1 MSILSSMFQN
11 GVSIDAYPEVQG
23 MPDREKYSTINDI
36 IVEENKAMTKDYTSM
51 SCFERASI
59 LKLNLKKF
67 VPVLK
72 HNIYGY
78 PYISG
83 FKLKPDIYGYPYLLC
98 FKTGT
103 NFLRFSL
110 RILALSKQDIDI

>member
-1 MSILSSMFQN
+1 MTESIFYFIFWSIWKGGIMSILSSMFQN

-83 FKLKPDIYGYPYLLC
+83 FKLKPDCVITSGDLE
-98 FKTGT
+98 
-103 NFLRFSL
+103 
-110 RILALSKQDIDI
+110 

>member
-11 GVSIDAYPEVQG
+11 GVRIDAYPEVQG

-51 SCFERASI
+51 SCFERSSI

-83 FKLKPDIYGYPYLLC
+83 FNLKPDCVITSEDLE
-98 FKTGT
+98 
-103 NFLRFSL
+103 
-110 RILALSKQDIDI
+110 

>member
-1 MSILSSMFQN
+1 MFQN

-51 SCFERASI
+51 SCFTRASI
-59 LKLNLKKF
+59 IKINLNNF
-67 VPVLK
+67 VHELK
-72 HNIYGY
+72 HNRYGY

-83 FKLKPDIYGYPYLLC
+83 FNLKPDCVITSEDLE
-98 FKTGT
+98 
-103 NFLRFSL
+103 
-110 RILALSKQDIDI
+110 